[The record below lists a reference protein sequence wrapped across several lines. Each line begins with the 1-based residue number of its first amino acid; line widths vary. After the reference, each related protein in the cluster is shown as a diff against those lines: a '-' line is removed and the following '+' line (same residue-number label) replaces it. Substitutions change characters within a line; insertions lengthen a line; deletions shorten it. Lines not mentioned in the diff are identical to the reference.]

1 MKKIKDFIE
10 IMFVAGIAMLP
21 IASFADDIKIVDAN
35 TVVIASGNRVDTVRK
50 ESDGFFYVSKNI
62 AINLISRETEFGTA
76 QPLSVTSDTTTIN
89 LNSIQKAINERE
101 SPIVNSSE
109 FAIKW
114 GQEKYVFKRKITQ
127 SKSTSTTAVK
137 DSPNGKQVRTKKNK
151 QINTYDENKPSKV
164 MIAILVISLLG
175 NLVWL
180 CKQQRIKELYYKIR
194 KEFLKRNIDK
204 EGTDETSE
212 GMEGDIV
219 GLSQGEEDA
228 GKIEETI
235 SNAQTTDLPQSE
247 KDSAETLK
255 GAATN
260 GQVTEITQ
268 SNESVIFTFAKE
280 IGIDVEN
287 AADEDRVYEKI
298 RKYISTLEANKIGE
312 QVKTNLSELGIKYEE
327 CNANAIIVELINRCD
342 ANTSISFEKQLSEVK
357 NSAIDEILNKA
368 SVKPKDLKEFC
379 EIIAV
384 YIDNY
389 FEKVIKSK
397 DKTDRQKNTLEEYL
411 ELQAKCRNPKFI
423 QYFKERLGYCFGSE
437 FSKKTIDEL
446 RDNYKIIKKENETN
460 ATSKKEL
467 LDGEGLTTT
476 QIIYNIPDDKQK
488 MLDEY
493 SLLINYG
500 NDASTIERSIKDL
513 GVKEAIGDLSITE
526 VKNRIEV
533 FNELSTCYGKKTS
546 EDIEIAIKNKVA
558 KLFRLS
564 ERLSSEVKDDNLKT
578 LIEAINNSE
587 DIESLD
593 KALVNLVNSVT
604 TEFAKKDSSIEKL
617 HEEQKNLLHK
627 ILQKYQEVFNNE
639 KIEEKETVNA
649 FGAFATKTSS
659 VIISKE
665 RKLQET
671 QKELAEEKNK
681 HEKIVD
687 SLNGQLEQKKQK
699 IRELSQECINHV
711 STTFETIRQSIEN
724 TCESEDCKVAEKFQQ
739 LVLNNGSYNLETFSN
754 TLLGILNT
762 ELSYDE
768 IKKQIKELCERALVE
783 NSWIHALTR
792 MYLYVQ
798 QPKIAEIFEEGG
810 VVTSE
815 IERAFIITEQLLK
828 EIGIELIYPML
839 FKDVYDDNKYEYR
852 PLADINNIVGP
863 LLVKELVGEKTNVLI
878 DLHRVG
884 FNSDTEN
891 AKPKVSKFS

>member
-1 MKKIKDFIE
+1 MKKIE
-10 IMFVAGIAMLP
+10 NFVKTVFAAGIAMLP
-21 IASFADDIKIVDAN
+21 ITSFADDIKIVDAE
-35 TVVIASGNRVDTVRK
+35 TVVITSENRVDTVRK
-50 ESDGFFYVSKNI
+50 ESDGFFYVSNNI
-62 AINLISRETEFGTA
+62 AVKLISREHSFDTG
-76 QPLSVTSDTTTIN
+76 QPLSVTSDTIIN
-89 LNSIQKAINERE
+89 LNNIKSAIKPRE
-101 SPIVNSSE
+101 NPIVNTCE
-109 FAIKW
+109 FSINW
-114 GQEKYVFKRKITQ
+114 GLERYVFKKKVPDTTE
-127 SKSTSTTAVK
+127 TSTDDQTTSSNDEELQKV
-137 DSPNGKQVRTKKNK
+137 
-151 QINTYDENKPSKV
+151 NTSKGNELSIV
-164 MIAILVISLLG
+164 IVFILIISMLG

-180 CKQQRIKELYYKIR
+180 CKLRIVKELYNHIHEAFSKGD
-194 KEFLKRNIDK
+194 IDE
-204 EGTDETSE
+204 EGSDETFGE
-212 GMEGDIV
+212 IGGDTED
-219 GLSQGEEDA
+219 LSQGEEDI
-228 GKIEETI
+228 GKIEETKPK
-235 SNAQTTDLPQSE
+235 AQTIESSHSE
-247 KDSAETLK
+247 KDPVKIQE
-255 GAATN
+255 GVATN
-260 GQVTEITQ
+260 GVVTESIK
-268 SNESVIFTFAKE
+268 SNESAIFTFAKE

-287 AADEDRVYEKI
+287 MADDDSVYEKL
-298 RKYISTLEANKIGE
+298 REYISTLEANKIGE
-312 QVKTNLSELGIKYEE
+312 HVKKNLSELGIKYED
-327 CNANAIIVELINRCD
+327 CNANVIIEELMKRCCT
-342 ANTSISFEKQLSEVK
+342 NTPVSFEKQLSEVK
-357 NSAIDEILNKA
+357 NSAIDEILNHTI
-368 SVKPKDLKEFC
+368 VKPKDFKEFC
-379 EIIAV
+379 DIIAA
-384 YIDNY
+384 YIANY
-389 FEKVIKSK
+389 FERIIKSK
-397 DKTDRQKNTLEEYL
+397 DKTDSQKKTLEEYL

-437 FSKKTIDEL
+437 FSNKTIDEL
-446 RDNYKIIKKENETN
+446 KENYKIIKKENETN
-460 ATSKKEL
+460 ATSKKDL

-476 QIIYNIPDDKQK
+476 QIIYTIPEDKQK

-493 SLLINYG
+493 SLLMKYG

-533 FNELSTCYGKKTS
+533 FNELSTCYGKKSS
-546 EDIEIAIKNKVA
+546 EDIEIAIKNEVA

-578 LIEAINNSE
+578 LIEAINDSE

-617 HEEQKNLLHK
+617 HEEQKKLLDK

-659 VIISKE
+659 VIFSKE

-671 QKELAEEKNK
+671 QKELDEEKSK

-687 SLNGQLEQKKQK
+687 SLNDQLEQKKQK

-724 TCESEDCKVAEKFQQ
+724 TCESVDSKVAEKFQQ

-768 IKKQIKELCERALVE
+768 IKKQIKELCEQVLVE

-798 QPKIAEIFEEGG
+798 QPKIAELFEDEGM
-810 VVTSE
+810 VTSE
-815 IERAFIITEQLLK
+815 IKRAFILTEQLLK
-828 EIGIELIYPML
+828 AIGIELTYPIL
-839 FKDVYDDNKYEYR
+839 FKDVYDDTKYEYR
-852 PLADINNIVGP
+852 SLADINNIVGP
-863 LLVKELVGEKTNVLI
+863 SLVKDLVGEKTNVLI

-884 FNSDTEN
+884 FNTDKEK
-891 AKPKVSKFS
+891 AKPIVSKFS